1 MNELSYI
8 WTAEVQENGNI
19 HFHILVDQPFIP
31 VQWLVEVW
39 GQAANSV
46 NVKRISNQEHA
57 VRYMLK
63 YMSKGHCPIEG
74 RRYGMTQNLLDW
86 IRPQKIRYEGEDR
99 REAFTR
105 VKRDFYWDIMN
116 NGGIVTDFGLS
127 IPAPR
132 REKIWRDRKGLFHKT
147 KGIPRDL
154 STRFLQAV
162 EKRIKP
168 IDFEEGID
176 NAFRDFNNK
185 PSEDLPF

>member
-1 MNELSYI
+1 MSELSYI

-31 VQWLVEVW
+31 VQWLVELW

-74 RRYGMTQNLLDW
+74 RRYGMTQNLLDR
-86 IRPQKIRYEGEDR
+86 IKPKKIRYEGEDK

-105 VKRDFYWDIMN
+105 VKRDFYWKIMN
-116 NGGIVTDFGLS
+116 NGGNVTDFGFS

-132 REKIWRDRKGLFHKT
+132 RERTWRDRRGHFHKT
-147 KGIPRDL
+147 KGVPRDL
-154 STRFLQAV
+154 ATNFLKSV
-162 EKRIKP
+162 DKRMKP
-168 IDFEEGID
+168 IDFEEEVDAAIKD
-176 NAFRDFNNK
+176 KLPD
-185 PSEDLPF
+185 DLPF